1 MSSLPEGARAPRLWQ
16 APYPGPSFAL
26 GRSIG
31 IGLVDAAV
39 KSGETV
45 RIDHP
50 LGLVEATVT
59 DLPFVES

>member
-1 MSSLPEGARAPRLWQ
+1 MQ
-16 APYPGPSFAL
+16 AHSFAL

-31 IGLVDAAV
+31 IGLVDKAV
-39 KSGETV
+39 ETGETV

-59 DLPFVES
+59 TLPFVGADA